1 MRVTNNEEF
10 LLKVSETNK
19 DVVILSDYVN
29 SKVKVKVKY
38 KSCGHIGYK
47 TPSKIYEGQS
57 CGLKECS
64 NKKQSSTKLSSNA
77 ERISKRLKDMGYVL
91 LSDYKGTERKHLLR
105 NTKCNHEYE
114 ATIDNVLHG
123 SGCPICHG
131 MKDTETFKELI
142 YSKYPNKYEVLG
154 EYVNNRTP
162 VRVTHLNCGHTW
174 RVIPKDLL
182 YSERCPNCISSKG
195 EMFVR
200 DWLESNGI
208 QNEPQFRFP
217 DCRDKLA
224 LPFDFKVQIGDRI
237 GLIEFD
243 GAQHFGNS
251 NFWGDKSKSDGIKR
265 RDNIKNEYCQKNKIP
280 LLRIPYWWIRNDR
293 AKREL
298 QAFIE
303 NL

>member
-142 YSKYPNKYEVLG
+142 YSRYPNKYEVLG
-154 EYVNNRTP
+154 EYVNNREP
-162 VRVTHLNCGHTW
+162 IKVTHKKCGHTW
-174 RVIPKDLL
+174 HSVPKDLL
-182 YSERCPNCISSKG
+182 RSESCPNCIKSKG
-195 EMFVR
+195 ELYVG
-200 DWLESNGI
+200 DWLDKNGI
-208 QNEPQFRFP
+208 PNEPQFRFP
-217 DCRDKLA
+217 DCKDKST
-224 LPFDFKVQIGDRI
+224 LPFDFKVQVGERI

-251 NFWGDKSKSDGIKR
+251 NFWGNESNYDGIKR
-265 RDNIKNEYCQKNKIP
+265 RDNIKNQYCLKNDIP